1 MRTRLAETRTAVVRK
16 FKVGSQKGYLNI
28 GFFPDGKP
36 GEIFIKLDK
45 SVANGWTQTTG
56 ILLSLCLQH
65 GVSVDVIAEKLSF
78 HQFEPRG
85 LTGDPEIPMAT
96 SIPDYIGRYLKLHYG
111 TKEGEN
117 GSPTNP

>member
-1 MRTRLAETRTAVVRK
+1 MRTRLEETRKGIIKK
-16 FKVGSQKGYLNI
+16 FRVGPQKGYLNV

-36 GEIFIKLDK
+36 GEVFIKLDK

-65 GVSVDVIAEKLSF
+65 GVSVDVIADKLSF

-85 LTGDPEIPMAT
+85 LTGDPEIPIAT

-111 TKEGEN
+111 TKEKKKN
-117 GSPTNP
+117 GNPNP